1 MCGWYWPFIGVAC
14 SAGLFYFFVIMVIR
28 NVLVFIKVFR
38 YFSHFFYVC
47 KWKDGRFLPLYY
59 AAITSTSGMYLC
71 QILKVIL
78 LDFLYEVKK
87 IALCEYRVRQSVRD
101 LVLAAK
107 P

>member
-1 MCGWYWPFIGVAC
+1 
-14 SAGLFYFFVIMVIR
+14 MVIR